1 MDRYNNHRPPSS
13 MRSSLNS
20 VNFNHVVATV
30 TPPASPPA
38 YPSYPLSPPS
48 KSVSISETNTGLGS
62 PGMTTT
68 KNSTRRSHSN
78 ALIEAAKIRI
88 QDEQEMQDMLHSVQL
103 SCQVWNPEIEPEH
116 ETNELCDCAV
126 HKYLKRKID
135 RLQTQEMWSKA
146 VIYPGEK
153 PYDDCTHLRLFK
165 NNPYSTVIISP
176 YGLAGATLSGT
187 VRPDPQNHATFLQQT
202 IALNT
207 SLNAKAKIAV
217 QALEPSFN
225 IWDLEHLESLVS
237 NMANGHNQ
245 SDKQSK
251 RATLKKALSVK
262 SSDERAAGN
271 FKRKFSGGLE
281 RRQEILTEEEG
292 RWQVDYDRHIVAVYQ
307 QTVGISLKVYE
318 LRTHQPLQY
327 LHLLRAGYFEPIPIS
342 WSEETQTSNP
352 LRFSIDAAV
361 GWPGVTPAWR
371 GYDNTAEERLYW
383 ILSNRDAGGV
393 VIKPDIISALDMART
408 RLDSAV
414 DVPPAYYDPDDT
426 CHAQHTSHGGY
437 SKQVKSNFT
446 WNTPMSSTDET
457 MILLDVSGSMD
468 FNPARPNYNQ
478 SLITGFVKTSQPKNK
493 ELAKA
498 IIRRFIH
505 ALGNHDHHGWQGY
518 PLITFSSQANYLGS
532 VNEWNVNEVWEKVR
546 FGGRTRVMTGWA
558 KIKELHFQKHLST
571 AKYHPIYGWQAGPET
586 PKLRLLL
593 ILDGEASDM
602 DEFELELLGLS
613 WAYTTIFLIGVEG
626 SLSHHRHANKLQ
638 RISEVNPRVSFVE
651 AQGNVAERFILHEIL
666 KRHLGR
672 DLSMADFRKL
682 QHFTAELPS
691 PEQIRGDRCQSA
703 ASQLEQVPVELP
715 SLEET
720 RHWQIQQHLVPL
732 HVPSNPLVE
741 LRADRDPIELPA
753 AEPSSSPRQFH
764 LFPTQA
770 ALGASSLP
778 LTRPR
783 SLNHE

>member
-13 MRSSLNS
+13 MRSSINS
-20 VNFNHVVATV
+20 VNFSHVVATV
-30 TPPASPPA
+30 TPPASPPPA
-38 YPSYPLSPPS
+38 YQSYPLSPPS
-48 KSVSISETNTGLGS
+48 KRASISVTNASLES
-62 PGMTTT
+62 PGVTTT
-68 KNSTRRSHSN
+68 KNGTRRSHSN
-78 ALIEAAKIRI
+78 ALIEAAKIRV
-88 QDEQEMQDMLHSVQL
+88 QDEQDMQNTLHSVQL
-103 SCQVWNPEIEPEH
+103 SCQIWNAEIEPEH

-176 YGLAGATLSGT
+176 YGLPGATLSGT

-202 IALNT
+202 IALDA

-237 NMANGHNQ
+237 NMANAHNQ
-245 SDKQSK
+245 SDKPSK
-251 RATLKKALSVK
+251 RATFKKALSVK

-281 RRQEILTEEEG
+281 RRQEILAEEEG
-292 RWQVDYDRHIVAVYQ
+292 RWPDDYDRHIVSVYQ

-327 LHLLRAGYFEPIPIS
+327 LHLLRAGYFEPIPKS

-361 GWPGVTPAWR
+361 GWRGITPAWR

-383 ILSNRDAGGV
+383 TLSNRDGGGV
-393 VIKPDIISALDMART
+393 VMKPDIVSALDMART
-408 RLDSAV
+408 RMESALDI
-414 DVPPAYYDPDDT
+414 PPAYYDPEDI
-426 CHAQHTSHGGY
+426 CHVQNTSHGY
-437 SKQVKSNFT
+437 SKQVRSTFKWT
-446 WNTPMSSTDET
+446 IPMSSTDET

-478 SLITGFVKTSQPKNK
+478 YLITGFVKTSQPKNK
-493 ELAKA
+493 DLAKTL
-498 IIRRFIH
+498 IRRFIH
-505 ALGNHDHHGWQGY
+505 ALGNHDHGWQGY
-518 PLITFSSQANYLGS
+518 PLVTFSSQASYLGS
-532 VNEWNVNEVWEKVR
+532 VNGWNLNEVWEKVK

-558 KIKELHFQKHLST
+558 KIKELHFQKHFNT
-571 AKYHPIYGWQAGPET
+571 AKYHPTYGWQPGSET
-586 PKLRLLL
+586 PNLRLLL

-638 RISEVNPRVSFVE
+638 RISEINPRISFVE
-651 AQGNVAERFILHEIL
+651 AQGNVAERFILHELL

-672 DLSMADFRKL
+672 DLTMPEFRDL

-691 PEQIRGDRCQSA
+691 PEQIRQDRRLSA
-703 ASQLEQVPVELP
+703 GTQLEQVPVELP

-720 RHWQIQQHLVPL
+720 QNWQIQQHLVPS
-732 HVPSNPLVE
+732 HISSAPLVE

-753 AEPSSSPRQFH
+753 TEPSSPPRRYTP
-764 LFPTQA
+764 FPPQNA
-770 ALGASSLP
+770 PGAYSLP
-778 LTRPR
+778 LRRPR
-783 SLNHE
+783 PLSRE